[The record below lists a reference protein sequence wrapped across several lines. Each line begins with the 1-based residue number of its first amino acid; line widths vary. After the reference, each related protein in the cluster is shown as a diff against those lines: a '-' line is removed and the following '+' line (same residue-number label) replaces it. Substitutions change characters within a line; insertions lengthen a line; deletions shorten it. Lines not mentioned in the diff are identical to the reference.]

1 MAAPNVRL
9 KTPGRAENV
18 LLVREMLSGLAAAV
32 RLDGVSLGDIRT
44 AVTEAANNVV
54 MHAYPD
60 SGEGPLEVEASV
72 LEGEVRVVVRDRGRG
87 IAEDEAASEEG
98 IGLGVVRALASRL
111 HVAGEEDA
119 GTEVV
124 MSLPAPGV
132 APPVAVSVAA
142 SRPAP
147 PLGTEEPEPGET
159 LLEISPP
166 ALLPFVLPRMLSVL
180 AAQARF
186 STDRIAD
193 TAILA
198 DALVA
203 HTARAVE
210 GPRLRVAAHIPETRR
225 LVVALSPLLAERTA
239 AALDG
244 GRIEG
249 LGAALRSLGDGF
261 TVRPLDGATE
271 ALEVWVRDPGPPGRE
286 HNGSGG
292 PDTA

>member
-1 MAAPNVRL
+1 MDAPNVRL

-60 SGEGPLEVEASV
+60 AGEGPLEVEASV
-72 LEGEVRVVVRDRGRG
+72 LDGEVRVVVRDRGRG

-98 IGLGVVRALASRL
+98 IGLGVVRALASHL
-111 HVAGEEDA
+111 QVAGGQDE

-142 SRPAP
+142 TRPAP
-147 PLGTEEPEPGET
+147 PLGAEEPAGGET

-210 GPRLRVAAHIPETRR
+210 GPRLRVAARIPETRW
-225 LVVALSPLLAERTA
+225 LVVALSPLLSERTA
-239 AALDG
+239 SALGG

-261 TVRPLDGATE
+261 TVRPLDDATE
-271 ALEVWVRDPGPPGRE
+271 ALEVSVRDPGPPGRE
-286 HNGSGG
+286 HNGGG
-292 PDTA
+292 RPDTA